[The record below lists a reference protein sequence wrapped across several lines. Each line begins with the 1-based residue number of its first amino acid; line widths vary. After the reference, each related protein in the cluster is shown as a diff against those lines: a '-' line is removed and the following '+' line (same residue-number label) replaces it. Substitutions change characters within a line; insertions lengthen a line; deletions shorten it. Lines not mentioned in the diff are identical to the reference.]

1 MVTVLYGVL
10 VLGLAFKDVVINGKK
25 YRALIDTGFNGEV
38 LVSPKVAREIGLK
51 VLEEKERTTV
61 DGRKVKVKVGIAK
74 VKIDDDE
81 SYMFVEEVE
90 GLPLDV
96 LIGVQALERLGYYV
110 DPKDGTIKKIGLLA
124 V

>member
-1 MVTVLYGVL
+1 M
-10 VLGLAFKDVVINGKK
+10 
-25 YRALIDTGFNGEV
+25 
-38 LVSPKVAREIGLK
+38 
-51 VLEEKERTTV
+51 LEEKERTTV

-74 VKIDDDE
+74 VKIDDE

-110 DPKDGTIKKIGLLA
+110 DPKDGTIKKVGLLRLNFQGQTLKIHRLH
-124 V
+124 VIEQ

>member
-1 MVTVLYGVL
+1 M
-10 VLGLAFKDVVINGKK
+10 GLAFKDVVINDEK
-25 YRALIDTGFNGEV
+25 YRALIDASFNGEV
-38 LVSPKVAREIGLK
+38 LVSPKIVREIGLK

-61 DGRKVKVKVGIAK
+61 DGRKVRVKVGITK

-81 SYMFVEEVE
+81 GYMFVEEVE

-110 DPKDGTIKKIGLLA
+110 DPKDGIIKRIGLLA

>member
-1 MVTVLYGVL
+1 M
-10 VLGLAFKDVVINGKK
+10 
-25 YRALIDTGFNGEV
+25 
-38 LVSPKVAREIGLK
+38 
-51 VLEEKERTTV
+51 LEEKERTTV

-74 VKIDDDE
+74 VKIDDE

-110 DPKDGTIKKIGLLA
+110 DPKDGTIKKVGLLA

>member
-1 MVTVLYGVL
+1 MVSS
-10 VLGLAFKDVVINGKK
+10 
-25 YRALIDTGFNGEV
+25 R
-38 LVSPKVAREIGLK
+38 VAKEIGLK

-96 LIGVQALERLGYYV
+96 LIGVQALGRLGYYV
-110 DPKDGTIKKIGLLA
+110 YPNGGTIKKVGLLA